1 MATMYVLNDGRPCGL
16 TTYGLPAER
25 RNPATDGLNTQPPK
39 HGKAELIGG
48 RVQYTPDAGYVGEDA
63 CSYEARSADATG
75 RSIVLNVQLKVTVRP
90 GS

>member
-25 RNPATDGLNTQPPK
+25 RNPATDGLITQPPK

-63 CSYEARSADATG
+63 CSYGAPT
-75 RSIVLNVQLKVTVRP
+75 RP
-90 GS
+90 GDRSC